1 MKKIMSFKSS
11 FKVLIHM
18 GQLSHHIV
26 TQGSRMVMHLIP
38 NESFGQPV
46 FLSFKILDIS
56 TLYAFLLTINLYM
69 VHLVYSWFYF
79 ALLGNQNR
87 TAFVKADARTNIA
100 VLRTTLK
107 TIYQLLTD
115 HDRLNIGV
123 SIFLLFIL
131 KCVNSIKNTLY
142 IVPSQSQRTLN
153 F

>member
-1 MKKIMSFKSS
+1 
-11 FKVLIHM
+11 
-18 GQLSHHIV
+18 
-26 TQGSRMVMHLIP
+26 MVMHLIP

-115 HDRLNIGV
+115 HDRLNIEHCAG
-123 SIFLLFIL
+123 
-131 KCVNSIKNTLY
+131 
-142 IVPSQSQRTLN
+142 
-153 F
+153 

>member
-1 MKKIMSFKSS
+1 
-11 FKVLIHM
+11 
-18 GQLSHHIV
+18 
-26 TQGSRMVMHLIP
+26 MVMHLIP

-100 VLRTTLK
+100 VLRSTLK

>member
-1 MKKIMSFKSS
+1 
-11 FKVLIHM
+11 
-18 GQLSHHIV
+18 
-26 TQGSRMVMHLIP
+26 MVMHLIP

>member
-1 MKKIMSFKSS
+1 
-11 FKVLIHM
+11 
-18 GQLSHHIV
+18 
-26 TQGSRMVMHLIP
+26 MVMHLIP

-79 ALLGNQNR
+79 ALLGNQNQ

>member
-1 MKKIMSFKSS
+1 
-11 FKVLIHM
+11 
-18 GQLSHHIV
+18 
-26 TQGSRMVMHLIP
+26 MVMHLIP

-142 IVPSQSQRTLN
+142 IVPSQSRLKEL
-153 F
+153 